1 MNNDNAL
8 EAEVV
13 DVGEEKNE
21 QIWCSVK
28 EQWKSIEVCK
38 TCPDKLKCGKPFG
51 VDRQTQ
57 AKELDVGI
65 ERLKTAI
72 FDNYY
77 ELGQILKEVRE
88 GAYYK
93 ELGYDSMDE
102 YAEQKH
108 GFRSR
113 KTAYL
118 IAIVENC
125 EAAEIKKEDVRG
137 IEWSKMKELPEL
149 TEDNRAEWL
158 KKAAELSVEDLK
170 AEVKKSKGEEPGK
183 EKIFIGFSFDA
194 PQKEVVDRALELVAK
209 MTGSDVRSYHL
220 QILAEEFI
228 STYGPLDQASKN
240 RFENLYGSGESI
252 GEEE

>member
-1 MNNDNAL
+1 MNNDSAL
-8 EAEVV
+8 EVVNGEKQKVEV
-13 DVGEEKNE
+13 
-21 QIWCSVK
+21 IWCSEK
-28 EQWKSIEVCK
+28 EHWKSVEVCMS
-38 TCPDKLKCGKPFG
+38 CPDKLKCEKPFG

-57 AKELDVGI
+57 AEGLDNEI

-77 ELGQILKEVRE
+77 GLGQVLREVRE

-93 ELGYDSMDE
+93 ELGYTSMDE
-102 YAEQKH
+102 YAEERH
-108 GFRSR
+108 GFHYR
-113 KTAYL
+113 KAAYL

-137 IEWSKMKELPEL
+137 IEWSKMKELPAL

-158 KKAAELSVEDLK
+158 KKAADLSVEELK

-194 PQKEVVDRALELVAK
+194 AQKEVVDRALELVAK

-228 STYGPLDQASKN
+228 STYGPLDQASIN

-252 GEEE
+252 D